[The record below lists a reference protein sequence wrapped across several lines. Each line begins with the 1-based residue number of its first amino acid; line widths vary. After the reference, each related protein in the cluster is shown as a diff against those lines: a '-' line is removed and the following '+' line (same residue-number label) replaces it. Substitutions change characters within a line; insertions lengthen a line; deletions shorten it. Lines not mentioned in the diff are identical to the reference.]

1 MFDSTMDFKR
11 PHISK
16 KNRINLLST
25 KNVVMYLMNYP
36 DRFTYQQY
44 ISLCDKMKWS
54 RVTASA
60 VLVDIEEDYARL
72 SIDEYI
78 KNELLVVSESTVSEL
93 NSLIADKI
101 ENGVL
106 SLINID
112 LEGFPDWEY
121 PWNEFILETV
131 IKKELSDYEVIQP
144 IMKDRRYQRGIVVRK
159 EENINSY
166 AQIVAKRMTETGNH
180 KMSESQ
186 FLSFL
191 VVNNLARMA
200 IPNELTNSEYIRKDG
215 EFYCTII

>member
-1 MFDSTMDFKR
+1 M
-11 PHISK
+11 
-16 KNRINLLST
+16 
-25 KNVVMYLMNYP
+25 
-36 DRFTYQQY
+36 
-44 ISLCDKMKWS
+44 
-54 RVTASA
+54 
-60 VLVDIEEDYARL
+60 
-72 SIDEYI
+72 
-78 KNELLVVSESTVSEL
+78 
-93 NSLIADKI
+93 IADKI

>member
-1 MFDSTMDFKR
+1 M
-11 PHISK
+11 
-16 KNRINLLST
+16 
-25 KNVVMYLMNYP
+25 
-36 DRFTYQQY
+36 
-44 ISLCDKMKWS
+44 
-54 RVTASA
+54 
-60 VLVDIEEDYARL
+60 
-72 SIDEYI
+72 
-78 KNELLVVSESTVSEL
+78 
-93 NSLIADKI
+93 IADKL

-112 LEGFPDWEY
+112 LEGFTDWEY
-121 PWNEFILETV
+121 TWNEFILETV
-131 IKKELSDYEVIQP
+131 IKKELYDYEVIQP

-200 IPNELTNSEYIRKDG
+200 IPNELTNSESISNDG
-215 EFYCTII
+215 VFYCTII

>member
-1 MFDSTMDFKR
+1 M
-11 PHISK
+11 
-16 KNRINLLST
+16 
-25 KNVVMYLMNYP
+25 
-36 DRFTYQQY
+36 
-44 ISLCDKMKWS
+44 
-54 RVTASA
+54 
-60 VLVDIEEDYARL
+60 
-72 SIDEYI
+72 
-78 KNELLVVSESTVSEL
+78 
-93 NSLIADKI
+93 
-101 ENGVL
+101 
-106 SLINID
+106 
-112 LEGFPDWEY
+112 
-121 PWNEFILETV
+121 NEFILETV